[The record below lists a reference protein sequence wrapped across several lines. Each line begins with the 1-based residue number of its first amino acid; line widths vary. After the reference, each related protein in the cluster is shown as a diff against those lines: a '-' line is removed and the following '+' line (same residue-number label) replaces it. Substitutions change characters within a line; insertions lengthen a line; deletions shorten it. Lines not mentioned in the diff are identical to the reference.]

1 MITAFQKI
9 FLIFVTKSFQ
19 HLEAKLFFII
29 SFYVSFILCNLNGH
43 QSKVDKIRISDF
55 ITLSCTSLAVRIPLS
70 WMVWFTVCLAI
81 NSVPIRLSLLHDQ
94 SLNVQDQGPINSS
107 SRLSPQSCSDDLDDP
122 YQCFLPSVD
131 LIKSGN
137 KQEQQ

>member
-43 QSKVDKIRISDF
+43 QSKVAKIRISDF

-70 WMVWFTVCLAI
+70 WMVWFTVCLTI
-81 NSVPIRLSLLHDQ
+81 NSVPIRLSLLYDQ
-94 SLNVQDQGPINSS
+94 SVNVPGSYKS
-107 SRLSPQSCSDDLDDP
+107 SRPSPQSCSDDLDDP
-122 YQCFLPSVD
+122 CQCFLPSVD
-131 LIKSGN
+131 LINSGN